1 MTSKKQMKNT
11 FNKIIDK
18 RRAYRE
24 FDTSFELPKSVV
36 QNSLENAIKSPSS
49 SNMQLWE
56 FYRIRSKEAL
66 KEVAKICLNQPGAK
80 TASEIVV
87 FVSRPDLWKQRQ
99 VWHLKRLENI
109 ATAKVKNKLFGNS
122 EYSYFKEVMPMFYER
137 SFSWIR
143 DIYKYFYI
151 AKKRR
156 KAPFMTDIFDK
167 HIPIVAQKSTALA
180 AQTFMLSIV
189 AEGYDSLPMEGIDAK
204 RMKKYLGLP
213 KTADINMAIAVGKGT
228 SAGLRGDRFRLPF
241 DEVVFDL

>member
-1 MTSKKQMKNT
+1 MKNT
-11 FNKIIDK
+11 FNKIVNQ

-24 FDTSFELPKSVV
+24 FDTSIKMPESVV
-36 QNSLENAIKSPSS
+36 RHSLENAIKSPSS

-56 FYRIRSKEAL
+56 FYRIRSKKAL
-66 KEVAKICLNQPGAK
+66 KEVAAICLNQPGAK

-99 VWHLKRLENI
+99 AWHLKRLENVPN
-109 ATAKVKNKLFGNS
+109 AQVKNKLFGNS
-122 EYSYFKEVMPMFYER
+122 EYSYFKDVMPMFYNR
-137 SFSWIR
+137 SFSIFR

-151 AKKRR
+151 WNKRR
-156 KAPFMTDIFDK
+156 KAPFMSDIFDK

-189 AEGYDSLPMEGIDAK
+189 SEGYDSLPMEGLDAI
-204 RMKKYLGLP
+204 RLKKYLKLP

-228 SAGLRGDRFRLPF
+228 PAGLRGERARLPYNK
-241 DEVVFDL
+241 VVFDR